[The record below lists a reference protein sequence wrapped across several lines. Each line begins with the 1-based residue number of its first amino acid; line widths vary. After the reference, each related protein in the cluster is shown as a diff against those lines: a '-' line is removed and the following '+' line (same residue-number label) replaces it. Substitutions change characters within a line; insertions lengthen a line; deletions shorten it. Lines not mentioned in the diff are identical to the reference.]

1 MDAVLEQQA
10 GGSGPAV
17 VDGGDAAARAAGEA
31 AARGSLAAPGWR
43 DRRFAVI
50 GAGAAGLAAAKHLLQ
65 AGFADVTVF
74 EIGTQIGGLWCFG
87 NDNGRSSAY
96 RTLHINTAK
105 DITSYSDF
113 GFPSGVQTFPSHA
126 DMHDYFEAFADRFD
140 LKRHIRFRS
149 PVRSVRPAPGFD
161 KAEPRWLVVTEDG
174 TETVFDRIV
183 VATGHLADPSHVEAF
198 RGFAGTYLHSHDY
211 KEPEPFTGKRVCVVG
226 IGNSA
231 VDIASDIC
239 VNARRTV
246 LVARSGVRI
255 LPKLFAG
262 VPFTDITL
270 KLYRRWIPEWVRGV
284 ALRTLTHLAHG
295 DMRRLGFRPVTEK
308 THVVSNAVVVSH
320 IAYNRIAVKH
330 EIAGIEGRTIR
341 FSDGTEG
348 EFDVLVGA
356 TGYRVTLPFLDPAMV
371 PVRDN
376 EIDLYRRIVPPGWPG
391 LYFVGFVNPT
401 APLNLCFEYQSRWI
415 CGIERGLV
423 ALPSAAA
430 MAEAIAAK
438 RAYVRRAYKNSARH
452 TIEEDHPVYFK
463 ELRDPAL
470 RQLFPKD
477 LPR

>member
-1 MDAVLEQQA
+1 MDT
-10 GGSGPAV
+10 V
-17 VDGGDAAARAAGEA
+17 VRELADEVEP
-31 AARGSLAAPGWR
+31 ARGHDARRVGEQASSLGQPAWQA
-43 DRRFAVI
+43 RRFAVI

-65 AGFADVTVF
+65 AGFQNVTVF
-74 EIGTQIGGLWCFG
+74 EIGTRIGGLWCYG

-96 RTLHINTAK
+96 RTLHINTARN
-105 DITSYSDF
+105 ITNYSDF
-113 GFPSGVQTFPSHA
+113 GFPPDVQLFPSHA
-126 DMHDYFEAFADRFD
+126 DMQAYFEAFADQFD
-140 LKRHIRFRS
+140 LWRHIRFRS
-149 PVRSVRPAPGFD
+149 QVTSVRPASD
-161 KAEPRWLVVTEDG
+161 HDATDPRWFVDTVDG
-174 TETVFDRIV
+174 ATLEFDRVV
-183 VATGHLADPSHVEAF
+183 VASGHLADPSHVGAF
-198 RGFAGTYLHSHDY
+198 QDFAGSYLHSHDY
-211 KEPEPFTGKRVCVVG
+211 KEPEPYLGKRVCVVG

-270 KLYRRWIPEWVRGV
+270 KLYRRWIPEWARGR
-284 ALRTLTHLAHG
+284 ALGLLTYLAHG

-320 IAYNRIAVKH
+320 IAYNRITIKH

-341 FSDGTEG
+341 FSDGAAE
-348 EFDVLVGA
+348 EFDVLIGA
-356 TGYRVTLPFLDPAMV
+356 TGYRVTLPFLDPSLV
-371 PVRDN
+371 PVQDN
-376 EIDLYRRIVPPGWPG
+376 NVDLYRRIVPPGLPG

-423 ALPSAAA
+423 VLPPAPA
-430 MAEAIAAK
+430 MLEAIAAK
-438 RAYVRRAYKNSARH
+438 RAYVRRNYKNSPRH
-452 TIEEDHPVYFK
+452 TIEEDHPVYFR

-470 RQLFPKD
+470 RDLFPND